1 MLPLSSPGTAGV
13 YILLCAYRPL
23 VNCYLTNSQKLCVC
37 VIYIYCMYCMS
48 YIYIYCMY
56 IRHVTC
62 KCFLPLCRCLY
73 IFCVNSCGY
82 KTFSFNESSV
92 CLLGFLFCFG
102 VKLMTP
108 LPNHHHA
115 GFPNTIFLVPL
126 SGLCWLR
133 CPLISRVET
142 STGFPIQ

>member
-13 YILLCAYRPL
+13 YILQCAYRPL
-23 VNCYLTNSQKLCVC
+23 MNCYLTNSQRLCMCVC
-37 VIYIYCMYCMS
+37 VCL
-48 YIYIYCMY
+48 IYIYCMY
-56 IRHVTC
+56 IKHVTC

-73 IFCVNSCGY
+73 IFCVNSRGD

-108 LPNHHHA
+108 LPNHHHS
-115 GFPNTIFLVPL
+115 GFHNTIFLVPL

-133 CPLISRVET
+133 YPLISRVET

>member
-1 MLPLSSPGTAGV
+1 M
-13 YILLCAYRPL
+13 C
-23 VNCYLTNSQKLCVC
+23 
-37 VIYIYCMYCMS
+37 
-48 YIYIYCMY
+48 

-73 IFCVNSCGY
+73 IFCVNSCGV
-82 KTFSFNESSV
+82 KTFNFNESTV
-92 CLLGFLFCFG
+92 CLLGFLLCFG
-102 VKLMTP
+102 VKPKTP

-115 GFPNTIFLVPL
+115 GFPNIIFLVPL

-133 CPLISRVET
+133 YPLISRVET